1 MAATL
6 HIPLSD
12 LQGALQ
18 EARFGNSVIL
28 EGDGEAFRLERV
40 ALAHAA
46 PDGTFRT
53 VRTDFRPLSVILA
66 DPHKKWSDVVMDDE
80 WGSDM
85 DQVLAEN
92 RAHDRDPWA
101 E

>member
-1 MAATL
+1 M

-12 LQGALQ
+12 LENALQ

-28 EGDGEAFRLERV
+28 EGDGEAFRLERLGKV
-40 ALAHAA
+40 HAA
-46 PDGTFRT
+46 APDDGTFRT
-53 VRTDFRPLSVILA
+53 LRTDFRPLSVILA
-66 DPHKKWSDVVMDDE
+66 DPDKKWSDVVMDDQ
-80 WGSDM
+80 WGHDM
-85 DQVLAEN
+85 EQVLAEN